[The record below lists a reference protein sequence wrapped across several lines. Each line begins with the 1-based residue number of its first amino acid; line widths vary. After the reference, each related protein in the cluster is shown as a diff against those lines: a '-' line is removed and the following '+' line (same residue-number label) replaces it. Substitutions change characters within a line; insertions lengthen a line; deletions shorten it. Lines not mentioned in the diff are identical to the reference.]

1 MDNGREEKVMPE
13 YKYEILRLRLEFLER
28 FRTTSSA
35 TDNELRDIIEF
46 VDEDCQMTA
55 MLLIGGIDYGQ

>member
-1 MDNGREEKVMPE
+1 MPE